1 MRIVVD
7 AMGSDNHPGPDVA
20 GAVMAAREFGDT
32 LILVGDQALIEER
45 LAQESTAGLKLD
57 VVHASQ
63 AITMEDKPSR
73 VVREKRDSSM
83 HVGVNLVKN
92 GDADAFVTAGNT
104 GGALGVSMLRGV
116 GLGRLPGVKR
126 PALGALFPTRERPML
141 IDIGANADCRPEHLL
156 QFAIMGSHYVQLMRG
171 IERPRIGLISNGE
184 EEGKGNQ
191 LIQEAVPLLTAANL
205 NYVGNIEPKEF
216 MGGEVE
222 VGVADGFTGNIL
234 MKTAEATASAMSATL
249 RREIKAGFL
258 TSIGGLLARPAFGRM
273 RDEMDSE
280 RVGGAILLGLNGV
293 VIVAHGRS
301 NARAMKQAVFQ
312 ARSMVENG
320 VIEAIAHGIREQS

>member
-7 AMGSDNHPGPDVA
+7 AMGSDNHPGPDVS

-32 LILVGDQALIEER
+32 LILVGDRAQIDTQ
-45 LAQESTAGLKLD
+45 LAREDTAGLALE
-57 VVHASQ
+57 VVHASE

-73 VVREKRDSSM
+73 VVREKSDSSM
-83 HVGVNLVKN
+83 HVGINLVKT
-92 GDADAFVTAGNT
+92 GAADAFVTAGNT
-104 GGALGVSMLRGV
+104 GGALGVAMLRSV

-126 PALGALFPTRERPML
+126 PALGALFPTREQPML

-156 QFAIMGSHYVQLMRG
+156 QFAIMGSYYVQLMRG
-171 IERPRIGLISNGE
+171 IARPRVGLISNGE

-191 LIQEAVPLLTAANL
+191 LIQETVPLLTAANL

-216 MGGEVE
+216 MRGEVE

-234 MKTAEATASAMSATL
+234 MKTAEATASAMAATL

-258 TSIGGLLARPAFGRM
+258 TSI
-273 RDEMDSE
+273 S
-280 RVGGAILLGLNGV
+280 
-293 VIVAHGRS
+293 
-301 NARAMKQAVFQ
+301 
-312 ARSMVENG
+312 
-320 VIEAIAHGIREQS
+320 